1 VKAAVLHT
9 LATSAAPGW
18 PKPNRPPGT
27 RNHNGERR
35 ISSSEGNGHRIMTG
49 DSDNRFG
56 AFELLAR
63 RQLLVHADTPVR
75 IGGRALAILTVLIE
89 GAGDIVTK
97 EKLIAATWPST
108 FVDLAKISAVQ
119 FIPTALAFALGL
131 STGGE
136 DPLAGVIHALDWP
149 EPSIVRSGGQGPDR
163 HSEGVMGAK
172 VARGGPPP
180 FFDFSSPVRRPVA
193 WSAPKPGTDGRAV
206 DDANREIGRGR

>member
-1 VKAAVLHT
+1 MKAAVLHT

-180 FFDFSSPVRRPVA
+180 FFDFQVPCGVRSLGAPRSQARTVA
-193 WSAPKPGTDGRAV
+193 QWMTRTAR
-206 DDANREIGRGR
+206 

>member
-1 VKAAVLHT
+1 
-9 LATSAAPGW
+9 
-18 PKPNRPPGT
+18 
-27 RNHNGERR
+27 
-35 ISSSEGNGHRIMTG
+35 MTG

-108 FVDLAKISAVQ
+108 FVDDSNLKVNISNLRRALGSHDSGQDYIATVPGGVSFVDLAKISAVQ